1 MPFPRALL
9 AAIATLIACTSD
21 QDDASLREALAQT
34 PRGPGVT
41 ASVVFRF
48 PGRERRRNAT
58 LYRLPDLD
66 QVAWR
71 FEAED
76 NPVAR
81 TVGFASDDD
90 LAFTLTSAAE
100 LVALDLTSGRARVV
114 DTGVALATIGP
125 TGTPYVVR
133 ADSSVATIRQ
143 RSANAWSTRFEGL
156 PSAIWGAARNRLVG
170 LVPDEEGRSLQLLA
184 DGQAPVSQRLP
195 AGTVAVSRWGDVAA
209 VASDS
214 GLVTLDPTTNASPRF
229 LPLADPARV
238 VTFSPSAHRVFVAD
252 ATGRLVTVERFSL
265 TVLDSLFLAGP
276 ASALR
281 TDPTGR
287 LLLVQ
292 SQFDDAIWVVDAVSW
307 ELVGSVDG
315 EWDEQLPVVAPDGTI
330 LLRRSVRIVALSPA
344 TLEQTGTV
352 LDDQDDRWLPLAWDP
367 RRPVLELAES
377 GRTEEPASD
386 QLVYVQVSATHNED
400 WARDLAANL
409 GRAGMPA
416 SVLPPADF
424 LEPYRVVLGPYRS
437 REEADD
443 TRRTLDMP
451 SWILTLDTARTT
463 P

>member
-1 MPFPRALL
+1 MPFHRALL
-9 AAIATLIACTSD
+9 ATLATLIACTSD
-21 QDDASLREALAQT
+21 QDDSSLRKALAQT

-48 PGRERRRNAT
+48 PGGERRRNAT

-100 LVALDLTSGRARVV
+100 LVALNLTSGRARVV
-114 DTGVALATIGP
+114 DTSVALATIGP

-133 ADSSVATIRQ
+133 TDSSVATIRQ
-143 RSANAWSTRFEGL
+143 RSANDWSTRFEGL
-156 PSAIWGAARNRLVG
+156 PSAVWGAARNRLVG

-209 VASDS
+209 VATDS
-214 GLVTLDPTTNASPRF
+214 GLVTLDPTTSASPRF

-330 LLRRSVRIVALSPA
+330 LLRRGVRIVALSPA

-352 LDDQDDRWLPLAWDP
+352 LDDQNDHWLPLAWDP
-367 RRPVLELAES
+367 RRPVLELAAS

>member
-1 MPFPRALL
+1 VPLRSVLL
-9 AAIATLIACTSD
+9 ATLATLIACTSD
-21 QDDASLREALAQT
+21 QDDSSLREALAQT
-34 PRGPGVT
+34 PHGPGVT

-48 PGRERRRNAT
+48 PGGERGRTAT

-76 NPVAR
+76 NPVVH

-114 DTGVALATIGP
+114 DTSVALATIGP

-143 RSANAWSTRFEGL
+143 RSANDWSTRFEGL
-156 PSAIWGAARNRLVG
+156 PNAIWGAVRSRLVG
-170 LVPDEEGRSLQLLA
+170 VVPDEEGRSLQLLA

-195 AGTVAVSRWGDVAA
+195 AGTVAVSHWGDVAA
-209 VASDS
+209 VATDS

-229 LPLADPARV
+229 LPLADAARV
-238 VTFSPSAHRVFVAD
+238 VTFSPSAHRIYVVD

-276 ASALR
+276 ASELR
-281 TDPTGR
+281 ADPTGR

-315 EWDEQLPVVAPDGTI
+315 EWDEQLPVVAPNGTI
-330 LLRRSVRIVALSPA
+330 LLRRGVRIVALAPA

-352 LDDQDDRWLPLAWDP
+352 LDDQSDRWLAVAWDP

-377 GRTEEPASD
+377 GETEEPEAD
-386 QLVYVQVSATHNED
+386 QLIYVQVSATHNED

-424 LEPYRVVLGPYRS
+424 LEPYRVVLGPYAS